1 MYYLVQFIYEGQKM
15 AVKFDKINK
24 VHKAFIEKQKMFVV
38 GSAGAEGF
46 INVSP
51 KGMDSFRI
59 IDENTVV
66 WVNLTG
72 SGNETSAHVQE
83 NGRMTVMFNSFDK
96 APLILKLYG
105 TATVIHEK
113 DARWDEMTALFDES
127 AGTRQF
133 FELKVELVLTSC
145 GYAVP
150 KYEFKGERDT
160 LKKWTDKKG
169 REGIREYWEENN
181 TNTLDGVETK
191 IMDKSF

>member
-1 MYYLVQFIYEGQKM
+1 MRKTLFIKGQFM
-15 AVKFDKINK
+15 AVKFTHINTA
-24 VHKAFIEKQKMFVV
+24 HKAFIEKQKMFVI

-51 KGMDSFRI
+51 KGMDTFKI
-59 IDENTVV
+59 IDENTVI
-66 WVNLTG
+66 WLNHTG

-113 DARWDEMTALFDES
+113 DTKWQEMTEHFEDFI
-127 AGTRQF
+127 GTRQF

-145 GYAVP
+145 GFGVP
-150 KYEFKGERDT
+150 QYKYIGERNK
-160 LKKWTDKKG
+160 LQKWANSKG
-169 REGIREYWEENN
+169 REGMKAYWSEKNVKTLNGEK
-181 TNTLDGVETK
+181 TNVMERSL
-191 IMDKSF
+191 

>member
-1 MYYLVQFIYEGQKM
+1 M
-15 AVKFDKINK
+15 AVKFESINK
-24 VHKAFIEKQKMFVV
+24 EHIAFIEAQKMFVI

-59 IDENTVV
+59 VDENTVV
-66 WVNLTG
+66 WVNFTG

-105 TATVIHEK
+105 MATVIHRS
-113 DARWDEMTALFDES
+113 DARWDEMSAHFDES
-127 AGTRQF
+127 VASRQF
-133 FELKVELVLTSC
+133 FEMKVELVLTSC

-150 KYEFKGERDT
+150 QYEFVKERDT
-160 LKKWTDKKG
+160 LKKWSKKKG
-169 REGIREYWEENN
+169 HEGIKVYWEENN
-181 TNTLDGVETK
+181 THTLDGVETNILK
-191 IMDKSF
+191 FS

>member
-1 MYYLVQFIYEGQKM
+1 M
-15 AVKFDKINK
+15 AVKFDSINK
-24 VHKAFIEKQKMFVV
+24 EHKAFIEAQKMFVI

-66 WVNLTG
+66 WLNYTG

-105 TATVIHEK
+105 IATVIHES
-113 DARWDEMTALFDES
+113 DDRWDEMSAHFES
-127 AGTRQF
+127 SDGTRQF
-133 FELKVELVLTSC
+133 FEMKVELVLTSC

-150 KYEFKGERDT
+150 KYEFKGERNT
-160 LKKWTDKKG
+160 LKKWMDQKG
-169 REGIREYWEENN
+169 REGIKEYWAENN
-181 TNTLDGVETK
+181 VETLNGVETNVLK
-191 IMDKSF
+191 LSK